1 MWTRTPVEATG
12 CNVRSSSRI
21 SDAQVDMQAM
31 NEHPE
36 NQLNEGI
43 RLYVVTTNNAMH
55 HAYLSW
61 VYCAVFVSQMFPNNP
76 KKCSR
81 TYYKG

>member
-1 MWTRTPVEATG
+1 
-12 CNVRSSSRI
+12 
-21 SDAQVDMQAM
+21 MQAM

-61 VYCAVFVSQMFPNNP
+61 VYYDVFVFQMFPNSP
-76 KKCSR
+76 KNV
-81 TYYKG
+81 